1 MGTEGVSVEV
11 ALCRAQDREADQD
24 QLKIR
29 DNMGD
34 RPTLRKQNYL
44 GVRIKL
50 KTMMWTATLR
60 GS

>member
-1 MGTEGVSVEV
+1 MAASYISVEV
-11 ALCRAQDREADQD
+11 ALCRAQDRDADQD

-34 RPTLRKQNYL
+34 RPTVRKQNYL